1 MLTRK
6 AYAHIPATYTP
17 YPTATH
23 RGNPLIEALPMR
35 TWDLSELFI
44 GLSHKP
50 MPPDDKTRSL
60 PSLIRSEETNT
71 IRDILFHRPAYKAA
85 ARDIVSAI
93 VEGYGHRNPLDS
105 SDEVRRHQ
113 IGALNEDNVEH
124 FRGLTDSQRLDR
136 GWRGT
141 ASGCGLF
148 GPTGSGKTSLLV
160 ALMWD
165 WQVVI
170 CHTSYGGRP
179 IHLKQIPVIRIQV
192 PHDATL
198 RTLCLMF
205 FEEVDRALGQSLY
218 AVQAN
223 NRTTIGFM
231 SMLVFQVCTAI
242 SLGLLIVDDFQN
254 LRAARSAN
262 VEVVLNLFSL
272 LMEIAGVPLV
282 VVGTPAAGE
291 LIKEN
296 SRNIRKL
303 TSGGFTHLEM
313 MGPKSL
319 ELAAFQDFY
328 APYQYTK
335 HPVPLTDELRKA
347 WNTAGAGNPA
357 FLSLAFILAQRRA
370 IGGNETLIAEHFH
383 KSLQH
388 DMALLRPAIEALNSG
403 KLADL
408 QQFEDLI
415 FRHSLKQM
423 LGISLPATRADNSE
437 LDGEQPPGVR
447 AVRTRKTRAEP
458 LSTEDSAKGAVSDAV
473 GTGAEEAKKA
483 WQRPAPLPTEDP
495 TTLIDLR

>member
-198 RTLCLMF
+198 RTLCLM
-205 FEEVDRALGQSLY
+205 LSSL
-218 AVQAN
+218 VQ
-223 NRTTIGFM
+223 RTTWPTAT
-231 SMLVFQVCTAI
+231 CTV
-242 SLGLLIVDDFQN
+242 SGEN
-254 LRAARSAN
+254 LY
-262 VEVVLNLFSL
+262 
-272 LMEIAGVPLV
+272 
-282 VVGTPAAGE
+282 
-291 LIKEN
+291 
-296 SRNIRKL
+296 SRIR
-303 TSGGFTHLEM
+303 TW
-313 MGPKSL
+313 
-319 ELAAFQDFY
+319 ELAAVVF
-328 APYQYTK
+328 
-335 HPVPLTDELRKA
+335 
-347 WNTAGAGNPA
+347 GAG
-357 FLSLAFILAQRRA
+357 
-370 IGGNETLIAEHFH
+370 E
-383 KSLQH
+383 
-388 DMALLRPAIEALNSG
+388 MAAPL
-403 KLADL
+403 LADTAAL
-408 QQFEDLI
+408 VPPPQYEVAMAAHRATTRDRDTLTNNSSKAVG
-415 FRHSLKQM
+415 RER
-423 LGISLPATRADNSE
+423 GIS
-437 LDGEQPPGVR
+437 GVR
-447 AVRTRKTRAEP
+447 AV
-458 LSTEDSAKGAVSDAV
+458 S
-473 GTGAEEAKKA
+473 
-483 WQRPAPLPTEDP
+483 
-495 TTLIDLR
+495 